1 MFPETIRLLIKV
13 PGLGGLPSLEVLATE
28 AAVTTETIQ
37 AIPLGFVA
45 NQNQILRLH
54 CWRHRMLWLQGIE
67 K

>member
-1 MFPETIRLLIKV
+1 MFSETIRLLIEV
-13 PGLGGLPSLEVLATE
+13 PGSGGLLSLEVLAME

-45 NQNQILRLH
+45 NQNQILKLH
-54 CWRHRMLWLQGIE
+54 CWKHCMLWLQGIE